1 MKARIPGRGK
11 KVSTADR
18 ELIRT
23 LIRNVSHQTLIEDF
37 DFGPKGRHG
46 REGRLQRF
54 YDGVNKRLNKYD
66 TLYSNSRDEINAI
79 RERCISKKIDYGIRR
94 GSGGKVELANEHDII
109 MCIALLVLRED
120 FRFGKRR
127 LQRFF
132 DGVERRIRY
141 YNDIFEGH
149 PLDVLQVSSNRL
161 YEYGVKFTQKAVD
174 PQNQK

>member
-1 MKARIPGRGK
+1 MKARIPGRQK
-11 KVSTADR
+11 KVSKDNR

-23 LIRNVSHQTLIEDF
+23 LIRNISHQTLIEDF
-37 DFGPKGRHG
+37 QFGPRGRHG
-46 REGRLQRF
+46 KDGLLQRF
-54 YDGVNKRLNKYD
+54 YDGVNKRLYKYD

-79 RERCISKKIDYGIRR
+79 RDRCILKKIDYGIRR

-109 MCIALLVLRED
+109 MCICLLVLRED
-120 FRFGKRR
+120 FRFGKKR

-132 DGVERRIRY
+132 DGVERRILS
-141 YNDIFEGH
+141 YNDVFEGH

-161 YEYGVKFTQKAVD
+161 YRYGVKFTQKPID

>member
-11 KVSTADR
+11 KVSAADR

-66 TLYSNSRDEINAI
+66 TLYTNSRDAINAI
-79 RERCISKKIDYGIRR
+79 RDRCISKGVVYGIRR
-94 GSGGKVELANEHDII
+94 GSGGKVDLANEHDII
-109 MCIALLVLRED
+109 MCVAMLTLRED
-120 FRFGKRR
+120 FYFGYKRM
-127 LQRFF
+127 QRFF
-132 DGVERRIRY
+132 DGVERRILY
-141 YNDIFEGH
+141 YNDVFEGH

-161 YEYGVKFTQKAVD
+161 NQYGVKFTQKTID
-174 PQNQK
+174 PQIKK

>member
-23 LIRNVSHQTLIEDF
+23 LIRNVAHQTLIEDF

-66 TLYSNSRDEINAI
+66 TLYKNSRDEINAI
-79 RERCISKKIDYGIRR
+79 RERCVSKKIDYGARR

-120 FRFGKRR
+120 FRFGKKR

-132 DGVERRIRY
+132 DGVEKRILY

-161 YEYGVKFTQKAVD
+161 SEYGVKFNKTPIDPLIQK
-174 PQNQK
+174 

>member
-11 KVSTADR
+11 KVSAADR

-66 TLYSNSRDEINAI
+66 TLYTNSRDAINAI
-79 RERCISKKIDYGIRR
+79 RDRCISKGVVYGIRR
-94 GSGGKVELANEHDII
+94 GSGGKVDLANEHDII
-109 MCIALLVLRED
+109 MCIALLTLRED
-120 FRFGKRR
+120 FKFGYKRM
-127 LQRFF
+127 QRFF
-132 DGVERRIRY
+132 DGVERRILY
-141 YNDIFEGH
+141 YNDVFEGH
-149 PLDVLQVSSNRL
+149 PLDFLQVSSNRL
-161 YEYGVKFTQKAVD
+161 NQYGVKFTQKTID
-174 PQNQK
+174 PQIKK